1 MAMAQV
7 NLVTLEALVI
17 TLMQLLSSTTVHQQQ
32 QQRLLPV
39 GLTDCL
45 SAL

>member
-7 NLVTLEALVI
+7 NLVTLEALVMMC
-17 TLMQLLSSTTVHQQQ
+17 MQLLKTITVHQQQ
-32 QQRLLPV
+32 QRLQPV

-45 SAL
+45 LAL